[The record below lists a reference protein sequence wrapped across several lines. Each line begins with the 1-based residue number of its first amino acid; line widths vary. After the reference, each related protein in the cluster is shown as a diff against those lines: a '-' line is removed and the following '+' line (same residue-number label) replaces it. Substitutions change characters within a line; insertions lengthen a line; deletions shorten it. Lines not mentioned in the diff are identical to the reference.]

1 MTKTTAHAAAAVL
14 SVLMSFGVVAGMNGI
29 ARTQYA
35 AAEHVAQV
43 GADATPVA
51 AVQRVVVVARRID
64 A

>member
-1 MTKTTAHAAAAVL
+1 MTKTIAQFAAFAL
-14 SVLMSFGVVAGMNGI
+14 SALMTFGVVAGMNGI